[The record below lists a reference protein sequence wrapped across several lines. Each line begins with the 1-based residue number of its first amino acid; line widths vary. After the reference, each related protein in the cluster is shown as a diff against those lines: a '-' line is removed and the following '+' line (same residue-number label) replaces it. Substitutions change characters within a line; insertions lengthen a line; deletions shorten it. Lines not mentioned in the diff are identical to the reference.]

1 MDRKKILAPI
11 IILILVPGFFL
22 NPPVNSNLEFANF
35 KPFLDSKHFLG
46 CDRLGRDLLS
56 LFYFGLIGTLITS
69 IPARFLSILFG
80 LILSLLHF
88 LKFKPLN
95 KGIEVLSLVFLS
107 LPSLV
112 LAYLILFTLGKSIL
126 VLFLAEVLTS
136 WPSIFE
142 SLSSKIREL
151 ENSNFVMMSYSFG
164 IPKFKVFIR
173 HIFPN
178 LVRIC
183 NYLFITGLPGTIMGL
198 AILNFLGIDI
208 GSDYFGPGLGEQI
221 SFSKDTFEKSP
232 LSLIL
237 PIVGIFSIV
246 FGLRIFSKKS

>member
-1 MDRKKILAPI
+1 MDRKKVLII
-11 IILILVPGFFL
+11 SIILLLIPALFMDPPINANLEKANL
-22 NPPVNSNLEFANF
+22 NPFSELE
-35 KPFLDSKHFLG
+35 HIIG
-46 CDRLGRDLLS
+46 CDRMGRDLGAL
-56 LFYFGLIGTLITS
+56 LYFGILGTLITS
-69 IPARFLSILFG
+69 IPARSLSIIFG
-80 LILSLLHF
+80 LILSLIHF
-88 LKFKPLN
+88 LKIKPIN
-95 KGIEVLSLVFLS
+95 KLLEVLSLVFLS

-112 LAYLILFTLGKSIL
+112 LAYLILFSMGKTIL

-136 WPSIFE
+136 WPTIFE

-164 IPKFKVFIR
+164 IPKFKVFTR

-178 LVRIC
+178 LIRIC
-183 NYLFITGLPGTIMGL
+183 SYLFLTGLPGTIMGL

-237 PIVGIFSIV
+237 PILGIFSIV
-246 FGLRIFSKKS
+246 FGLRIFSKK